1 MATLI
6 GRQGSPFPAYFYFI
20 FLYFRYWLPLP
31 FPDASLPKKI
41 PFHFPPLN
49 LQSPSIHQGR
59 SCLTLVHQCYS
70 HSSAAPS
77 SEVSTELHVGWPL
90 KYFNTSLL
98 HFFTTLAASFPTSPP
113 PTNLLSLLTNP
124 PLLFEENHH
133 HTQSSAALNPLLLV
147 SLKSHPSPVL
157 HVARY
162 PPPCHVYSISPS
174 PSHRL
179 TTTLHQFRT

>member
-113 PTNLLSLLTNP
+113 QQIFFLFSLINHIYSRRIIITLNHLQLLIHCFL
-124 PLLFEENHH
+124 
-133 HTQSSAALNPLLLV
+133 
-147 SLKSHPSPVL
+147 
-157 HVARY
+157 
-162 PPPCHVYSISPS
+162 
-174 PSHRL
+174 
-179 TTTLHQFRT
+179 